1 MIMMMTMI
9 IKIILIIIT
18 TIKRRGRYRTP
29 SITNMELLVT
39 LHNGQKPLSNI
50 KKSSPSDAARA
61 LYMPLKRLIH
71 HLTFEQGQTKPLGF
85 LAWNSPPLDFSSI
98 TVTVILIKITI
109 IIIIIIMIIIIIII
123 IIITVIVKTITIVI
137 I

>member
-1 MIMMMTMI
+1 MMIMIMMMTMI
-9 IKIILIIIT
+9 IKIILMIIT
-18 TIKRRGRYRTP
+18 TIIKRRGRYRTP
-29 SITNMELLVT
+29 SMTNMELLET

-50 KKSSPSDAARA
+50 KKSFPSDAARA

-71 HLTFEQGQTKPLGF
+71 HLTCEQGQTIPLGL
-85 LAWNSPPLDFSSI
+85 LAWNSLPLDFSSI

-109 IIIIIIMIIIIIII
+109 IIMIITIIII
-123 IIITVIVKTITIVI
+123 IIITVIVKTIIIVI